1 MDVSSTKKICS
12 CASIPCAQEETLS
25 ENRITYSPVCGS
37 DGVTYRNQCG
47 LKLAACGKGRNI
59 TVAKLEPCDGDY
71 YDTIGKIRFHYRIL
85 VQFLNKNMLLG
96 TFLDCYIYDFTISI

>member
-1 MDVSSTKKICS
+1 M
-12 CASIPCAQEETLS
+12 
-25 ENRITYSPVCGS
+25 CGS

-71 YDTIGKIRFHYRIL
+71 YDTIGKILFHNEIL
-85 VQFLNKNMLLG
+85 VQLNKLLA
-96 TFLDCYIYDFTISI
+96 TLLDCYVYAFTISI

>member
-1 MDVSSTKKICS
+1 M
-12 CASIPCAQEETLS
+12 
-25 ENRITYSPVCGS
+25 CGS

-71 YDTIGKIRFHYRIL
+71 YDTIGKILFHYKIL
-85 VQFLNKNMLLG
+85 NQLLNMQI
-96 TFLDCYIYDFTISI
+96 FLDCHIYELTISI

>member
-25 ENRITYSPVCGS
+25 ETRITYSPVCGS

-71 YDTIGKIRFHYRIL
+71 YDTIGKLLFHYRIL
-85 VQFLNKNMLLG
+85 NKLLA
-96 TFLDCYIYDFTISI
+96 TFLDCYIYEFTISI

>member
-1 MDVSSTKKICS
+1 M
-12 CASIPCAQEETLS
+12 
-25 ENRITYSPVCGS
+25 CGS

-71 YDTIGKIRFHYRIL
+71 YDTIGKILFHYKIL
-85 VQFLNKNMLLG
+85 NQL
-96 TFLDCYIYDFTISI
+96 TFQQTTVLDCHIYELTISI